1 LAKGAAA
8 GYQGFGTVYG
18 VLESG
23 GNILSGKG
31 TGWDALNL
39 LPLGGVFKGGRAA
52 SRVAPSPS
60 SISNQ
65 LDNLAA
71 DSRILGNVIES
82 SQARSG
88 SGFAAFSRRAD
99 DVSDATGRFDP
110 IPDPWLDT
118 PNLSSVWEGTNSRI
132 NKTRNTDLNYA
143 WRSEN
148 LSDNS
153 FVMYSASTLGD
164 PILANKF
171 SSIASERINR
181 SQFTTIL
188 DYTDDV
194 AHGLAGET
202 NRNARTVRIYYANNM
217 SPKEAISTLVH
228 ESVHVERRTKGIIR
242 NSLYEE
248 YLAFVRE
255 EIYKNNGR
263 RPSFEKRIE
272 IWDKIKDY
280 YGDLDELKDP
290 TRNIRKK

>member
-1 LAKGAAA
+1 
-8 GYQGFGTVYG
+8 
-18 VLESG
+18 
-23 GNILSGKG
+23 
-31 TGWDALNL
+31 
-39 LPLGGVFKGGRAA
+39 
-52 SRVAPSPS
+52 
-60 SISNQ
+60 
-65 LDNLAA
+65 
-71 DSRILGNVIES
+71 
-82 SQARSG
+82 
-88 SGFAAFSRRAD
+88 
-99 DVSDATGRFDP
+99 
-110 IPDPWLDT
+110 
-118 PNLSSVWEGTNSRI
+118 
-132 NKTRNTDLNYA
+132 
-143 WRSEN
+143 
-148 LSDNS
+148 
-153 FVMYSASTLGD
+153 MYSASTLGD